1 MEKTWGAHQGSWSHS
16 ETVTGSELAARNSF
30 SASQT
35 QVEKH
40 WTQPT
45 ICEFYFIVF
54 SPEFLNFLMPYA
66 TAAPTN
72 RDAPPSMGA
81 PGSPSRGGG
90 PAMASSGKR
99 AKRKV
104 KRMLVV
110 RTFAFIFGTEGNKGV
125 LIICG
130 RAFYACV
137 SSGRKNNSYRRMIIN
152 RLQK

>member
-1 MEKTWGAHQGSWSHS
+1 
-16 ETVTGSELAARNSF
+16 
-30 SASQT
+30 
-35 QVEKH
+35 
-40 WTQPT
+40 
-45 ICEFYFIVF
+45 
-54 SPEFLNFLMPYA
+54 
-66 TAAPTN
+66 
-72 RDAPPSMGA
+72 
-81 PGSPSRGGG
+81 
-90 PAMASSGKR
+90 MASSGKR
-99 AKRKV
+99 AKRRV